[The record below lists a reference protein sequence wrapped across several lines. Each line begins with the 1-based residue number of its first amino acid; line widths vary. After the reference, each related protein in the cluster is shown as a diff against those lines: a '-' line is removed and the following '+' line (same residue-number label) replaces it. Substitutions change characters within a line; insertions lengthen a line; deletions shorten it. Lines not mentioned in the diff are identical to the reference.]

1 LIPQERLQSQ
11 FLSKPLA
18 GTAAELVAWM
28 GAVQAQEYDHA
39 RWGLGL
45 RLAGDPPAAA
55 IEREITGGAI
65 LRTHVLR
72 PTWHFVAAD
81 DLFWMQTLT
90 APRVHLRMAPYNRRL
105 ELDARILT
113 RATALIERALGDEE
127 NALTRAELGQGLH
140 RARIAI
146 TPMRMAHI
154 AMHAELEG
162 IICSGPRR
170 ERQVTY
176 TLAASRARRRRRLGR
191 DESLGELAIRY
202 FQSHG
207 PATIR
212 DFVWW
217 SGLTTPD
224 AVRATEIARA
234 SSRSVD
240 GRTYFTIDGRAS
252 VPSAPSASSSS
263 RRNRRVHLLP
273 IYDEYLVAYRDRFA
287 VPHGRTTI
295 VTNGRVVGFMHA
307 LVIDGQ
313 VAGTWRASSRVRPA
327 EVNVV
332 PWRRLTPSE
341 RKELAVVGRRYARF
355 AVRLDASEVK

>member
-1 LIPQERLQSQ
+1 
-11 FLSKPLA
+11 
-18 GTAAELVAWM
+18 M
-28 GAVQAQEYDHA
+28 GAVQAQEYHHA

-45 RLAGDPPAAA
+45 RLAGAPTAAA
-55 IEREITGGAI
+55 IEREIAGGGI

-81 DLFWMQTLT
+81 DLHWMQALT
-90 APRVHLRMAPYNRRL
+90 GPRVHLRMAPYNRRL
-105 ELDARILT
+105 ELDARTLT
-113 RATALIERALGDEE
+113 RATALIERALGNEE
-127 NALTRAELGQGLH
+127 SAVLTRAELGQVLR
-140 RARIAI
+140 RARIVV

-170 ERQVTY
+170 ERQFTY
-176 TLAASRARRRRRLGR
+176 TLAASRARRQRGLGR
-191 DESLGELAIRY
+191 DESLGELATRY

-234 SSRSVD
+234 SSRIVD
-240 GRTYFTIDGRAS
+240 GRRYFTIDGLAS
-252 VPSAPSASSSS
+252 VLSAPSRSSSS
-263 RRNRRVHLLP
+263 RTRRRRRLHLLP

-313 VAGTWRASSRVRPA
+313 VAGTWRPSPRARPG
-327 EVNVV
+327 EVDLALV
-332 PWRRLTPSE
+332 RRLTVSE
-341 RKELAVVGRRYARF
+341 RQELAVVSRRYARF
-355 AVRLDASEVK
+355 AG

>member
-1 LIPQERLQSQ
+1 MHSIPAQRLDHQ
-11 FLSKPLA
+11 FLARPLA
-18 GTAAELVAWM
+18 GTAAALVAWM
-28 GAVQAQEYDHA
+28 GAVQAQEYEHA

-45 RLAGDPPAAA
+45 RLAGDPTAAA
-55 IEREITGGAI
+55 IEREIAGGAI
-65 LRTHVLR
+65 LRTHVMR

-81 DLFWMQTLT
+81 DLFWMQALT
-90 APRVHLRMAPYNRRL
+90 GPRVHLRMAPYNRRL
-105 ELDARILT
+105 ELDASTLT
-113 RATALIERALGDEE
+113 RATRLIERALGDE
-127 NALTRAELGQGLH
+127 ARAPLTRAELGQVLH

-162 IICSGPRR
+162 VICSGPRR
-170 ERQVTY
+170 ERQFTY
-176 TLAASRARRRRRLGR
+176 ALAASRVRRHRRFDR
-191 DESLGELAIRY
+191 DESLGELATRY

-224 AVRATEIARA
+224 SVRATEIARA
-234 SSRSVD
+234 SSRAVD
-240 GRTYFTIDGRAS
+240 GRTYFTIDGPAS
-252 VPSAPSASSSS
+252 TSSGSSAPSFS
-263 RRNRRVHLLP
+263 RRRRRTVHMLP

-295 VTNGRVVGFMHA
+295 VANGRVVGFMHA

-313 VAGTWRASSRVRPA
+313 VAGTWRTAPARPGQA
-327 EVNVV
+327 DLT
-332 PWRRLTPSE
+332 PLRRLTATE
-341 RKELAVVGRRYARF
+341 RGALAIVIRRYARF
-355 AVRLDASEVK
+355 VS